1 MIRLTGGAD
10 VGRWW
15 REEVYVWAG
24 GGCEEKGS
32 GVVSREKGEE
42 ERGESTSKKS
52 GSRLV
57 FGNTEASG
65 GVKYNGLSILAEGN
79 AVL

>member
-1 MIRLTGGAD
+1 MKKKPGGYPGHTLSGGKHD
-10 VGRWW
+10 VH
-15 REEVYVWAG
+15 
-24 GGCEEKGS
+24 
-32 GVVSREKGEE
+32 
-42 ERGESTSKKS
+42 